1 MKIKL
6 RGGVSLA
13 EQISF
18 YRQLAVILRSGLP
31 LLNALQ
37 LLQKHGSAKQMLLC
51 YRLQQRLRRG
61 SSLAQALA
69 AEADC
74 CTQLAV
80 TLVAV
85 GEESG
90 ELATLLEQLADYYS
104 RQLKLRRFVQR
115 AVTYPAFLLLASFC
129 VLLLFLLYILPVLA
143 DTYSAMGVL
152 PMGTL
157 ALLQAAKLYWESL
170 PEKYEGKRFYHISTD
185 EVYGALQFDGTLF
198 TEETRYDPHSPYSA
212 AKASSDHFVR
222 AYHDTY
228 GLPTIVTNCSN
239 NYGPYQFPEKLIP
252 LFINNIRHGRPL
264 PVYGKG
270 ENVRDWL
277 YVEDHA
283 RAIDLI
289 FHKGRIAETY
299 NIGGFNEWKNIDL
312 IKVIVRTVDRLLG
325 NPEGES
331 EKLITYVTDRAGHDL
346 RYAIDS
352 RKLKNELGWEPSLQF
367 EEGIEKTVRWY
378 LENQEWMD
386 HITSGEYE
394 KYYESMYKN
403 R

>member
-157 ALLQAAKLYWESL
+157 ALLLTLKDALLQQPLAAALFLLGRRLLRCFLRSRLSGNFHGLLLEVRFCRLLALLLESGVGITKAVAIVTDTMDDEQYAGQLRLLNSRLKRGIAIEQAAGGAKELFSPLMLEL
-170 PEKYEGKRFYHISTD
+170 VCVGAST
-185 EVYGALQFDGTLF
+185 G
-198 TEETRYDPHSPYSA
+198 
-212 AKASSDHFVR
+212 
-222 AYHDTY
+222 
-228 GLPTIVTNCSN
+228 
-239 NYGPYQFPEKLIP
+239 
-252 LFINNIRHGRPL
+252 
-264 PVYGKG
+264 
-270 ENVRDWL
+270 
-277 YVEDHA
+277 
-283 RAIDLI
+283 
-289 FHKGRIAETY
+289 
-299 NIGGFNEWKNIDL
+299 
-312 IKVIVRTVDRLLG
+312 
-325 NPEGES
+325 
-331 EKLITYVTDRAGHDL
+331 
-346 RYAIDS
+346 
-352 RKLKNELGWEPSLQF
+352 
-367 EEGIEKTVRWY
+367 
-378 LENQEWMD
+378 
-386 HITSGEYE
+386 
-394 KYYESMYKN
+394 
-403 R
+403 

>member
-31 LLNALQ
+31 LLKALQ

-90 ELATLLEQLADYYS
+90 ELAMLLEQLADYYS

-157 ALLQAAKLYWESL
+157 ALLLTLKDALLQQPLSALALTAGVAAALFLLGRRLLRCFLRSRLSGNFHGLLLEVRFCRLLALLLESGVGITKAVAIVTDTMDDEQYAGQLRLLNSRLKRGIAIEQAAGGTKELFSPLMLELVCVGASTGYL
-170 PEKYEGKRFYHISTD
+170 PAVTAGEQR
-185 EVYGALQFDGTLF
+185 LQQQLGRLQ
-198 TEETRYDPHSPYSA
+198 ELLVPLLLLVA
-212 AKASSDHFVR
+212 AIIIA
-222 AYHDTY
+222 
-228 GLPTIVTNCSN
+228 GIVCIVI
-239 NYGPYQFPEKLIP
+239 GP
-252 LFINNIRHGRPL
+252 LFEML
-264 PVYGKG
+264 S
-270 ENVRDWL
+270 
-277 YVEDHA
+277 A
-283 RAIDLI
+283 M
-289 FHKGRIAETY
+289 
-299 NIGGFNEWKNIDL
+299 
-312 IKVIVRTVDRLLG
+312 
-325 NPEGES
+325 PE
-331 EKLITYVTDRAGHDL
+331 
-346 RYAIDS
+346 
-352 RKLKNELGWEPSLQF
+352 
-367 EEGIEKTVRWY
+367 
-378 LENQEWMD
+378 
-386 HITSGEYE
+386 
-394 KYYESMYKN
+394 
-403 R
+403 

>member
-90 ELATLLEQLADYYS
+90 ELAMLLEQLADYYS

-157 ALLQAAKLYWESL
+157 AGVDGRRSSCTFFAGTQAAALFFTQPVKRKFSWPFIRSTLLQIAGLAF
-170 PEKYEGKRFYHISTD
+170 GKRCRHNKSGGDCDGYH
-185 EVYGALQFDGTLF
+185 G
-198 TEETRYDPHSPYSA
+198 
-212 AKASSDHFVR
+212 
-222 AYHDTY
+222 
-228 GLPTIVTNCSN
+228 
-239 NYGPYQFPEKLIP
+239 
-252 LFINNIRHGRPL
+252 
-264 PVYGKG
+264 
-270 ENVRDWL
+270 
-277 YVEDHA
+277 
-283 RAIDLI
+283 
-289 FHKGRIAETY
+289 
-299 NIGGFNEWKNIDL
+299 
-312 IKVIVRTVDRLLG
+312 
-325 NPEGES
+325 
-331 EKLITYVTDRAGHDL
+331 
-346 RYAIDS
+346 
-352 RKLKNELGWEPSLQF
+352 
-367 EEGIEKTVRWY
+367 
-378 LENQEWMD
+378 
-386 HITSGEYE
+386 
-394 KYYESMYKN
+394 
-403 R
+403 

>member
-115 AVTYPAFLLLASFC
+115 AVTYPAFLLLATLLEQLADYYSRQLKLRRFVQRAVTYPAFLLLASFC

-157 ALLQAAKLYWESL
+157 ALLLTLKDALLQQPLAALALTAGVAAALFLLGRRLLRCFLRSRLSGNFHGLLLEVRFCRLLALLLESGVGITKAVAIVTDTMDDEQYAGQLRLLNSRLKRGIAIEQAAGGAKELFSPLMLELVCVGASTGYL
-170 PEKYEGKRFYHISTD
+170 PQM
-185 EVYGALQFDGTLF
+185 LQEAVTAGEQRLQQQLGRLQ
-198 TEETRYDPHSPYSA
+198 ELLVPLLLLVA
-212 AKASSDHFVR
+212 AIIIA
-222 AYHDTY
+222 
-228 GLPTIVTNCSN
+228 GIVCIVI
-239 NYGPYQFPEKLIP
+239 GP
-252 LFINNIRHGRPL
+252 LFEML
-264 PVYGKG
+264 S
-270 ENVRDWL
+270 
-277 YVEDHA
+277 A
-283 RAIDLI
+283 M
-289 FHKGRIAETY
+289 
-299 NIGGFNEWKNIDL
+299 
-312 IKVIVRTVDRLLG
+312 
-325 NPEGES
+325 PE
-331 EKLITYVTDRAGHDL
+331 
-346 RYAIDS
+346 
-352 RKLKNELGWEPSLQF
+352 
-367 EEGIEKTVRWY
+367 
-378 LENQEWMD
+378 
-386 HITSGEYE
+386 
-394 KYYESMYKN
+394 
-403 R
+403 

>member
-129 VLLLFLLYILPVLA
+129 VLLLFLLYILLHFFCWDAGCCAVF
-143 DTYSAMGVL
+143 Y
-152 PMGTL
+152 
-157 ALLQAAKLYWESL
+157 AA
-170 PEKYEGKRFYHISTD
+170 G
-185 EVYGALQFDGTLF
+185 
-198 TEETRYDPHSPYSA
+198 
-212 AKASSDHFVR
+212 
-222 AYHDTY
+222 
-228 GLPTIVTNCSN
+228 
-239 NYGPYQFPEKLIP
+239 
-252 LFINNIRHGRPL
+252 
-264 PVYGKG
+264 
-270 ENVRDWL
+270 
-277 YVEDHA
+277 
-283 RAIDLI
+283 
-289 FHKGRIAETY
+289 
-299 NIGGFNEWKNIDL
+299 
-312 IKVIVRTVDRLLG
+312 
-325 NPEGES
+325 
-331 EKLITYVTDRAGHDL
+331 
-346 RYAIDS
+346 
-352 RKLKNELGWEPSLQF
+352 
-367 EEGIEKTVRWY
+367 
-378 LENQEWMD
+378 
-386 HITSGEYE
+386 
-394 KYYESMYKN
+394 
-403 R
+403 

>member
-90 ELATLLEQLADYYS
+90 ELAMLLEQLADYYS

-115 AVTYPAFLLLASFC
+115 AVTYPAFCCWHRLRAAA
-129 VLLLFLLYILPVLA
+129 VLLYILPVLA
-143 DTYSAMGVL
+143 DTVQRYGRAADGYIGFVADAEGCFAAAAVGSAGVD
-152 PMGTL
+152 GRRSSCTF
-157 ALLQAAKLYWESL
+157 LL
-170 PEKYEGKRFYHISTD
+170 
-185 EVYGALQFDGTLF
+185 
-198 TEETRYDPHSPYSA
+198 
-212 AKASSDHFVR
+212 
-222 AYHDTY
+222 
-228 GLPTIVTNCSN
+228 
-239 NYGPYQFPEKLIP
+239 
-252 LFINNIRHGRPL
+252 GR
-264 PVYGKG
+264 
-270 ENVRDWL
+270 
-277 YVEDHA
+277 
-283 RAIDLI
+283 
-289 FHKGRIAETY
+289 
-299 NIGGFNEWKNIDL
+299 
-312 IKVIVRTVDRLLG
+312 RLLRCF
-325 NPEGES
+325 
-331 EKLITYVTDRAGHDL
+331 YAAG
-346 RYAIDS
+346 
-352 RKLKNELGWEPSLQF
+352 
-367 EEGIEKTVRWY
+367 
-378 LENQEWMD
+378 
-386 HITSGEYE
+386 
-394 KYYESMYKN
+394 
-403 R
+403 

>member
-157 ALLQAAKLYWESL
+157 ALLLTLKDTLLQQPLAALALTAAALFLLGRRLLRCFLRSRLSGNFHGLLLEVRFCRLLALLLES
-170 PEKYEGKRFYHISTD
+170 GVGI
-185 EVYGALQFDGTLF
+185 
-198 TEETRYDPHSPYSA
+198 TRA
-212 AKASSDHFVR
+212 VA
-222 AYHDTY
+222 
-228 GLPTIVTNCSN
+228 IVTDTMDDEQYAGQLRLLNSRLKRGIAIEQAVGGAKELFSPLMLELVCVGASTG
-239 NYGPYQFPEKLIP
+239 YLPQMLQEAVTAGEQRLQQQLGRLQELLVPLLLLVAAIIIAGIVCIVIGP
-252 LFINNIRHGRPL
+252 LFEML
-264 PVYGKG
+264 S
-270 ENVRDWL
+270 
-277 YVEDHA
+277 A
-283 RAIDLI
+283 M
-289 FHKGRIAETY
+289 
-299 NIGGFNEWKNIDL
+299 
-312 IKVIVRTVDRLLG
+312 
-325 NPEGES
+325 PE
-331 EKLITYVTDRAGHDL
+331 
-346 RYAIDS
+346 
-352 RKLKNELGWEPSLQF
+352 
-367 EEGIEKTVRWY
+367 
-378 LENQEWMD
+378 
-386 HITSGEYE
+386 
-394 KYYESMYKN
+394 
-403 R
+403 

>member
-152 PMGTL
+152 PTLKDALLQQPLAALALTAGVAAALFLLGRRLLRCFLRSRLSGKFHGLLLEVRFCRLL
-157 ALLQAAKLYWESL
+157 ALLLESGVGITRAVAIVTDTMDDEQYAGQLRLLNSRLKRGIAIEQAAGGAKELFSPLMLELVCVGASTGYL
-170 PEKYEGKRFYHISTD
+170 PQM
-185 EVYGALQFDGTLF
+185 LQEAVTAGEQRLQQQLGRLQ
-198 TEETRYDPHSPYSA
+198 ELLVPLLLLVA
-212 AKASSDHFVR
+212 AIIIA
-222 AYHDTY
+222 
-228 GLPTIVTNCSN
+228 GIICIVI
-239 NYGPYQFPEKLIP
+239 GP
-252 LFINNIRHGRPL
+252 LFEML
-264 PVYGKG
+264 S
-270 ENVRDWL
+270 
-277 YVEDHA
+277 A
-283 RAIDLI
+283 M
-289 FHKGRIAETY
+289 
-299 NIGGFNEWKNIDL
+299 
-312 IKVIVRTVDRLLG
+312 
-325 NPEGES
+325 PE
-331 EKLITYVTDRAGHDL
+331 
-346 RYAIDS
+346 
-352 RKLKNELGWEPSLQF
+352 
-367 EEGIEKTVRWY
+367 
-378 LENQEWMD
+378 
-386 HITSGEYE
+386 
-394 KYYESMYKN
+394 
-403 R
+403 

>member
-18 YRQLAVILRSGLP
+18 YHQLAVILRSGLP

-90 ELATLLEQLADYYS
+90 ELGTLLEQLADYYS

-152 PMGTL
+152 PTGTL
-157 ALLQAAKLYWESL
+157 ALLLTLKDALLQQPLAALALTAGAALFLLGRRLLRCFLRSRLSGNFHGLLLEVRFCRLLALLLESGVGITRAVAIVTDTMDDEQYAGQLRLLNSRLKRGIAIEQAAGGAKELFSPLMLELVCVGASTGYL
-170 PEKYEGKRFYHISTD
+170 PQM
-185 EVYGALQFDGTLF
+185 LQEAVTAGEQRLQQQLGRLQ
-198 TEETRYDPHSPYSA
+198 ELLVPLLLLVA
-212 AKASSDHFVR
+212 AIIIA
-222 AYHDTY
+222 
-228 GLPTIVTNCSN
+228 GIVCIVI
-239 NYGPYQFPEKLIP
+239 GP
-252 LFINNIRHGRPL
+252 LFEML
-264 PVYGKG
+264 S
-270 ENVRDWL
+270 
-277 YVEDHA
+277 A
-283 RAIDLI
+283 M
-289 FHKGRIAETY
+289 
-299 NIGGFNEWKNIDL
+299 
-312 IKVIVRTVDRLLG
+312 
-325 NPEGES
+325 PE
-331 EKLITYVTDRAGHDL
+331 
-346 RYAIDS
+346 
-352 RKLKNELGWEPSLQF
+352 
-367 EEGIEKTVRWY
+367 
-378 LENQEWMD
+378 
-386 HITSGEYE
+386 
-394 KYYESMYKN
+394 
-403 R
+403 

>member
-37 LLQKHGSAKQMLLC
+37 LLQKHGSAKQMLFC

-69 AEADC
+69 TEADC

-115 AVTYPAFLLLASFC
+115 AVTYPAFLLLASFG

-152 PMGTL
+152 PAGTL
-157 ALLQAAKLYWESL
+157 ALLLTLKDALLQQPLAALALTAGVAAALFLLGRRLLRCFLRSRLSGNFHGLLLEVRFCRLLALLLESGVGITKAVAIVTDTMDDEQYAGQLRLLNSRLKRGIAIEQAAAGGAKELFSPLMLELVCVGASTGYL
-170 PEKYEGKRFYHISTD
+170 PQM
-185 EVYGALQFDGTLF
+185 LQEAVTAGEQRLQQQLGRLQ
-198 TEETRYDPHSPYSA
+198 ELLVPLLLLVA
-212 AKASSDHFVR
+212 AIIIA
-222 AYHDTY
+222 
-228 GLPTIVTNCSN
+228 GIVCIVI
-239 NYGPYQFPEKLIP
+239 GP
-252 LFINNIRHGRPL
+252 LFEML
-264 PVYGKG
+264 S
-270 ENVRDWL
+270 
-277 YVEDHA
+277 A
-283 RAIDLI
+283 M
-289 FHKGRIAETY
+289 
-299 NIGGFNEWKNIDL
+299 
-312 IKVIVRTVDRLLG
+312 
-325 NPEGES
+325 PE
-331 EKLITYVTDRAGHDL
+331 
-346 RYAIDS
+346 
-352 RKLKNELGWEPSLQF
+352 
-367 EEGIEKTVRWY
+367 
-378 LENQEWMD
+378 
-386 HITSGEYE
+386 
-394 KYYESMYKN
+394 
-403 R
+403 

>member
-69 AEADC
+69 TEADC

-157 ALLQAAKLYWESL
+157 ALLLTLKDALLQQPLAALALTAGVAAALFLLGRRLLRCFLRSRLSGNFHGLLLEVRFCRLLALLLESGVGITKAVAIVTDTMDDEQYAGQLRLLNSRLKRGIAIEQAAAGGAKELFSPLMLELVCVGASTGYL
-170 PEKYEGKRFYHISTD
+170 PQM
-185 EVYGALQFDGTLF
+185 LQEAVTAGEQRLQQQLGRLQ
-198 TEETRYDPHSPYSA
+198 ELLVPLLLLVA
-212 AKASSDHFVR
+212 AIIIA
-222 AYHDTY
+222 
-228 GLPTIVTNCSN
+228 GIVCIVI
-239 NYGPYQFPEKLIP
+239 GP
-252 LFINNIRHGRPL
+252 LFEML
-264 PVYGKG
+264 S
-270 ENVRDWL
+270 
-277 YVEDHA
+277 A
-283 RAIDLI
+283 M
-289 FHKGRIAETY
+289 
-299 NIGGFNEWKNIDL
+299 
-312 IKVIVRTVDRLLG
+312 
-325 NPEGES
+325 PE
-331 EKLITYVTDRAGHDL
+331 
-346 RYAIDS
+346 
-352 RKLKNELGWEPSLQF
+352 
-367 EEGIEKTVRWY
+367 
-378 LENQEWMD
+378 
-386 HITSGEYE
+386 
-394 KYYESMYKN
+394 
-403 R
+403 

>member
-90 ELATLLEQLADYYS
+90 ELAMLLEQLADYYS

-157 ALLQAAKLYWESL
+157 ALLLTLKDALLQQPLAALALTAGVAAALFLLGRRLLRCFLRSRLSGNFHGLLLEVRFCRLLALLLESGVGITKAVAIVTDTMDDEQYAGQLRLLNSRLKRGIAIEQAAAGGAKELFSPLMLELVCVGASTGYL
-170 PEKYEGKRFYHISTD
+170 PQMLQEAVTAGEQRLQQQLGRLQ
-185 EVYGALQFDGTLF
+185 ELLVALLLLV
-198 TEETRYDPHSPYSA
+198 A
-212 AKASSDHFVR
+212 AIIIA
-222 AYHDTY
+222 
-228 GLPTIVTNCSN
+228 GIVCIVI
-239 NYGPYQFPEKLIP
+239 GP
-252 LFINNIRHGRPL
+252 LFEML
-264 PVYGKG
+264 S
-270 ENVRDWL
+270 
-277 YVEDHA
+277 A
-283 RAIDLI
+283 M
-289 FHKGRIAETY
+289 
-299 NIGGFNEWKNIDL
+299 
-312 IKVIVRTVDRLLG
+312 
-325 NPEGES
+325 PE
-331 EKLITYVTDRAGHDL
+331 
-346 RYAIDS
+346 
-352 RKLKNELGWEPSLQF
+352 
-367 EEGIEKTVRWY
+367 
-378 LENQEWMD
+378 
-386 HITSGEYE
+386 
-394 KYYESMYKN
+394 
-403 R
+403 

>member
-90 ELATLLEQLADYYS
+90 ELAMLLEQLADYYS

-157 ALLQAAKLYWESL
+157 ALLLTLKDALLQQPLAALALTAGVAAALFLLGRRLLRCFLRSRLSGNFHGLLLEVRFCRLLALLLESGVGITKAVAIVTDTMDDEQYAGQLRLLNSRLKRGIAIEQAAAGGAKELFSPLMLELVCVGASTGYL
-170 PEKYEGKRFYHISTD
+170 PQM
-185 EVYGALQFDGTLF
+185 LQEAVTAGEQRLQQQLGRLQ
-198 TEETRYDPHSPYSA
+198 ELLLPLLLLVA
-212 AKASSDHFVR
+212 AIIIA
-222 AYHDTY
+222 
-228 GLPTIVTNCSN
+228 GIVCIVI
-239 NYGPYQFPEKLIP
+239 GP
-252 LFINNIRHGRPL
+252 LFEML
-264 PVYGKG
+264 S
-270 ENVRDWL
+270 
-277 YVEDHA
+277 A
-283 RAIDLI
+283 M
-289 FHKGRIAETY
+289 
-299 NIGGFNEWKNIDL
+299 
-312 IKVIVRTVDRLLG
+312 
-325 NPEGES
+325 PE
-331 EKLITYVTDRAGHDL
+331 
-346 RYAIDS
+346 
-352 RKLKNELGWEPSLQF
+352 
-367 EEGIEKTVRWY
+367 
-378 LENQEWMD
+378 
-386 HITSGEYE
+386 
-394 KYYESMYKN
+394 
-403 R
+403 

>member
-69 AEADC
+69 TEADC

-157 ALLQAAKLYWESL
+157 ALLLTLKDALLQQPLAALALTAGVAAALFLLGRRLLRCFLRSRLSGNFHGLLLEVRFCRLLALLLES
-170 PEKYEGKRFYHISTD
+170 GVGIT
-185 EVYGALQFDGTLF
+185 
-198 TEETRYDPHSPYSA
+198 
-212 AKASSDHFVR
+212 KAV
-222 AYHDTY
+222 A
-228 GLPTIVTNCSN
+228 IVTDTMDDEQYAGQLRLLNSRLKRGIAIEQAVAGGAKELFSPLMLELVCVGASTG
-239 NYGPYQFPEKLIP
+239 YLPQMLQEAVTAGEQRLQQQLGRLQELLVPLLLLVAAIIIAGIVCIVIGP
-252 LFINNIRHGRPL
+252 LFEML
-264 PVYGKG
+264 S
-270 ENVRDWL
+270 
-277 YVEDHA
+277 A
-283 RAIDLI
+283 M
-289 FHKGRIAETY
+289 
-299 NIGGFNEWKNIDL
+299 
-312 IKVIVRTVDRLLG
+312 
-325 NPEGES
+325 PE
-331 EKLITYVTDRAGHDL
+331 
-346 RYAIDS
+346 
-352 RKLKNELGWEPSLQF
+352 
-367 EEGIEKTVRWY
+367 
-378 LENQEWMD
+378 
-386 HITSGEYE
+386 
-394 KYYESMYKN
+394 
-403 R
+403 

>member
-37 LLQKHGSAKQMLLC
+37 LLQKHGSAKQMLFC

-69 AEADC
+69 TEADC

-115 AVTYPAFLLLASFC
+115 AVTYPAFLLLASFG

-152 PMGTL
+152 PAGTL
-157 ALLQAAKLYWESL
+157 ALLLTLKDALLQQPLAALALTAGVAAALFCWDAGCCAVFTQPVKRKFSWPFIRSTLL
-170 PEKYEGKRFYHISTD
+170 QIAGLAFGKRCRHNKSGGDCDGYH
-185 EVYGALQFDGTLF
+185 G
-198 TEETRYDPHSPYSA
+198 
-212 AKASSDHFVR
+212 
-222 AYHDTY
+222 
-228 GLPTIVTNCSN
+228 
-239 NYGPYQFPEKLIP
+239 
-252 LFINNIRHGRPL
+252 
-264 PVYGKG
+264 
-270 ENVRDWL
+270 
-277 YVEDHA
+277 
-283 RAIDLI
+283 
-289 FHKGRIAETY
+289 
-299 NIGGFNEWKNIDL
+299 
-312 IKVIVRTVDRLLG
+312 
-325 NPEGES
+325 
-331 EKLITYVTDRAGHDL
+331 
-346 RYAIDS
+346 
-352 RKLKNELGWEPSLQF
+352 
-367 EEGIEKTVRWY
+367 
-378 LENQEWMD
+378 
-386 HITSGEYE
+386 
-394 KYYESMYKN
+394 
-403 R
+403 

>member
-37 LLQKHGSAKQMLLC
+37 LLQKHGNAKQMLLC

-157 ALLQAAKLYWESL
+157 ALLLTLKDALLQQPLAALALTAGVAAALFLLGRRLLRCFLRSRLSGNFHGLLLEVRFCRLLALLLESGVGITRAVAIVTDTMDDEQYAGQLRLLNSRLKRGIAIEQAAAGGAKELFSPLMLELVCVGASTGYL
-170 PEKYEGKRFYHISTD
+170 PQM
-185 EVYGALQFDGTLF
+185 LQEAVTAGEQRLQQQLGRLQ
-198 TEETRYDPHSPYSA
+198 ELLVPLLLLVA
-212 AKASSDHFVR
+212 AIIIA
-222 AYHDTY
+222 
-228 GLPTIVTNCSN
+228 GIVCIVI
-239 NYGPYQFPEKLIP
+239 GP
-252 LFINNIRHGRPL
+252 LFEML
-264 PVYGKG
+264 S
-270 ENVRDWL
+270 
-277 YVEDHA
+277 A
-283 RAIDLI
+283 M
-289 FHKGRIAETY
+289 
-299 NIGGFNEWKNIDL
+299 
-312 IKVIVRTVDRLLG
+312 
-325 NPEGES
+325 PE
-331 EKLITYVTDRAGHDL
+331 
-346 RYAIDS
+346 
-352 RKLKNELGWEPSLQF
+352 
-367 EEGIEKTVRWY
+367 
-378 LENQEWMD
+378 
-386 HITSGEYE
+386 
-394 KYYESMYKN
+394 
-403 R
+403 

>member
-104 RQLKLRRFVQR
+104 RQLKLRRFV
-115 AVTYPAFLLLASFC
+115 TYPAFLLLASFC

-157 ALLQAAKLYWESL
+157 ALLLTLKDALLQQPLAALALTAVVAAALFLLGRRLLRCFLRSRLSGNFHGLLLEVRFCRLLALLLESGVGITRAVAIVTDTMDDEQYAGQLRLLNSRLKRGIAIEQAAGGAKELFSPLMLELVCVGASTGYL
-170 PEKYEGKRFYHISTD
+170 PQM
-185 EVYGALQFDGTLF
+185 LQEAVTAGEQRLQQQLGRLQ
-198 TEETRYDPHSPYSA
+198 ELMVPLLLLVA
-212 AKASSDHFVR
+212 AIIIA
-222 AYHDTY
+222 
-228 GLPTIVTNCSN
+228 GIVCIVI
-239 NYGPYQFPEKLIP
+239 GP
-252 LFINNIRHGRPL
+252 LFEML
-264 PVYGKG
+264 S
-270 ENVRDWL
+270 
-277 YVEDHA
+277 A
-283 RAIDLI
+283 M
-289 FHKGRIAETY
+289 
-299 NIGGFNEWKNIDL
+299 
-312 IKVIVRTVDRLLG
+312 
-325 NPEGES
+325 PE
-331 EKLITYVTDRAGHDL
+331 
-346 RYAIDS
+346 
-352 RKLKNELGWEPSLQF
+352 
-367 EEGIEKTVRWY
+367 
-378 LENQEWMD
+378 
-386 HITSGEYE
+386 
-394 KYYESMYKN
+394 
-403 R
+403 

>member
-69 AEADC
+69 TEADC

-157 ALLQAAKLYWESL
+157 ALLLTLKDALLQQPLAALALTAGVAAALFAGTQAAALFLRSRLSGNFHGLLLEVRFCRLLALLLES
-170 PEKYEGKRFYHISTD
+170 GVGI
-185 EVYGALQFDGTLF
+185 
-198 TEETRYDPHSPYSA
+198 TRA
-212 AKASSDHFVR
+212 VA
-222 AYHDTY
+222 
-228 GLPTIVTNCSN
+228 IVTDTMDDEQYAGQLRLLNSRLKRGISIEQAAGGAKELFSPLMLELVCVGASTG
-239 NYGPYQFPEKLIP
+239 YLPQMLQEAVTAGEQRLQQQLGRLQELLVPLLLLVAAIIIAGIVCIVIGP
-252 LFINNIRHGRPL
+252 LFEML
-264 PVYGKG
+264 S
-270 ENVRDWL
+270 
-277 YVEDHA
+277 A
-283 RAIDLI
+283 M
-289 FHKGRIAETY
+289 
-299 NIGGFNEWKNIDL
+299 
-312 IKVIVRTVDRLLG
+312 
-325 NPEGES
+325 PE
-331 EKLITYVTDRAGHDL
+331 
-346 RYAIDS
+346 
-352 RKLKNELGWEPSLQF
+352 
-367 EEGIEKTVRWY
+367 
-378 LENQEWMD
+378 
-386 HITSGEYE
+386 
-394 KYYESMYKN
+394 
-403 R
+403 

>member
-129 VLLLFLLYILPVLA
+129 VLLFLLYILPVLA

-157 ALLQAAKLYWESL
+157 ALLLTLKDALLQQPLAALALTAVVAAALFLLGRRLLRCFLRSRLSGNFHGLLLEVRFCRLLALLLESGVGITRAVAIVTDTMDDEQYAGQLRLLNSRLKRGIAIEQAAGGAKELFSPLMLELVCVGASTGYL
-170 PEKYEGKRFYHISTD
+170 PQM
-185 EVYGALQFDGTLF
+185 LQEAVTAGEQRLQQQLGRLQ
-198 TEETRYDPHSPYSA
+198 ELMVPLLLLVA
-212 AKASSDHFVR
+212 AIIIA
-222 AYHDTY
+222 
-228 GLPTIVTNCSN
+228 GIVCIVI
-239 NYGPYQFPEKLIP
+239 GP
-252 LFINNIRHGRPL
+252 LFEML
-264 PVYGKG
+264 S
-270 ENVRDWL
+270 
-277 YVEDHA
+277 A
-283 RAIDLI
+283 M
-289 FHKGRIAETY
+289 
-299 NIGGFNEWKNIDL
+299 
-312 IKVIVRTVDRLLG
+312 
-325 NPEGES
+325 PE
-331 EKLITYVTDRAGHDL
+331 
-346 RYAIDS
+346 
-352 RKLKNELGWEPSLQF
+352 
-367 EEGIEKTVRWY
+367 
-378 LENQEWMD
+378 
-386 HITSGEYE
+386 
-394 KYYESMYKN
+394 
-403 R
+403 

>member
-157 ALLQAAKLYWESL
+157 ALLLTLKDALLQQPLAALALTAGVAAALFLLGRRLLRCFLRSRLSGNFHGLLLEVRFCRLLALLLESGVGITKAVAIVTDTMDDEQYAGQLRLLNSRLKRGIAIEQAAAGGTKELFSPLMLELVCVGASTGYL
-170 PEKYEGKRFYHISTD
+170 PQM
-185 EVYGALQFDGTLF
+185 LQEAVTAGEQRLQQQLGRLQ
-198 TEETRYDPHSPYSA
+198 ELLVPLLLLVA
-212 AKASSDHFVR
+212 AIIIA
-222 AYHDTY
+222 
-228 GLPTIVTNCSN
+228 GIVCIVI
-239 NYGPYQFPEKLIP
+239 GP
-252 LFINNIRHGRPL
+252 LFEML
-264 PVYGKG
+264 S
-270 ENVRDWL
+270 
-277 YVEDHA
+277 A
-283 RAIDLI
+283 M
-289 FHKGRIAETY
+289 
-299 NIGGFNEWKNIDL
+299 
-312 IKVIVRTVDRLLG
+312 
-325 NPEGES
+325 PE
-331 EKLITYVTDRAGHDL
+331 
-346 RYAIDS
+346 
-352 RKLKNELGWEPSLQF
+352 
-367 EEGIEKTVRWY
+367 
-378 LENQEWMD
+378 
-386 HITSGEYE
+386 
-394 KYYESMYKN
+394 
-403 R
+403 

>member
-69 AEADC
+69 TEADC

-152 PMGTL
+152 PTGTL
-157 ALLQAAKLYWESL
+157 ALLLTLKDALLQQPLAELALTAGVAAALFLLGRRLLRCFLRSRLSGNFHGLLLEVRFCRLLALLLESGVGITRAVAIVTDTMDDEQYAGQLRLLNSRLKRGIAIEQAAAGGAKELFSPLMLELVCVGASTGYL
-170 PEKYEGKRFYHISTD
+170 PQM
-185 EVYGALQFDGTLF
+185 LQEAVTAGEQRLQQQLGRLQ
-198 TEETRYDPHSPYSA
+198 ELLVPLLLLVA
-212 AKASSDHFVR
+212 AIIIA
-222 AYHDTY
+222 
-228 GLPTIVTNCSN
+228 GIVCIVI
-239 NYGPYQFPEKLIP
+239 GP
-252 LFINNIRHGRPL
+252 LFEML
-264 PVYGKG
+264 S
-270 ENVRDWL
+270 
-277 YVEDHA
+277 A
-283 RAIDLI
+283 M
-289 FHKGRIAETY
+289 
-299 NIGGFNEWKNIDL
+299 
-312 IKVIVRTVDRLLG
+312 
-325 NPEGES
+325 PE
-331 EKLITYVTDRAGHDL
+331 
-346 RYAIDS
+346 
-352 RKLKNELGWEPSLQF
+352 
-367 EEGIEKTVRWY
+367 
-378 LENQEWMD
+378 
-386 HITSGEYE
+386 
-394 KYYESMYKN
+394 
-403 R
+403 

>member
-1 MKIKL
+1 MTNKIRQKIRKYSIIGHVEVMKIKL

-90 ELATLLEQLADYYS
+90 ELAMLLEQLADYYS

-157 ALLQAAKLYWESL
+157 ALLLTLKDALLQQPLAALALTAGVAAALFLLGRRLLRCFLRSRLSGNFHGLLLEVRFCRLLALLLESGVGITKAVAIVTDTMDDEQYAGQLRLLNSRLKRGIAIEQAAGGAKELFSPLMLELVCVGASTGYL
-170 PEKYEGKRFYHISTD
+170 PQM
-185 EVYGALQFDGTLF
+185 LQEAVTAGEQRLQQQLGRLQ
-198 TEETRYDPHSPYSA
+198 ELLVPLLLLVA
-212 AKASSDHFVR
+212 AIIIA
-222 AYHDTY
+222 
-228 GLPTIVTNCSN
+228 GIVCIVI
-239 NYGPYQFPEKLIP
+239 GP
-252 LFINNIRHGRPL
+252 LFEML
-264 PVYGKG
+264 S
-270 ENVRDWL
+270 
-277 YVEDHA
+277 A
-283 RAIDLI
+283 M
-289 FHKGRIAETY
+289 
-299 NIGGFNEWKNIDL
+299 
-312 IKVIVRTVDRLLG
+312 
-325 NPEGES
+325 PE
-331 EKLITYVTDRAGHDL
+331 
-346 RYAIDS
+346 
-352 RKLKNELGWEPSLQF
+352 
-367 EEGIEKTVRWY
+367 
-378 LENQEWMD
+378 
-386 HITSGEYE
+386 
-394 KYYESMYKN
+394 
-403 R
+403 

>member
-90 ELATLLEQLADYYS
+90 ELAMLLEQLADYYS

-157 ALLQAAKLYWESL
+157 ALLLTLKDALLQQPLAALALTAGVAAALFLLGRRLLRCFLRSRLSGNFHGLLLEVRFCRLLALLGITRAVAIVTDTMDDEQYAGQLRLLNSRLKRGIAIEQAAGGAKELFSPLMLELVCVGASTGYL
-170 PEKYEGKRFYHISTD
+170 PQM
-185 EVYGALQFDGTLF
+185 LQEAVTAGEQRLQQQLGRLQ
-198 TEETRYDPHSPYSA
+198 ELLVPLLLLVA
-212 AKASSDHFVR
+212 AIIIA
-222 AYHDTY
+222 
-228 GLPTIVTNCSN
+228 GIVCIVI
-239 NYGPYQFPEKLIP
+239 GP
-252 LFINNIRHGRPL
+252 LFEML
-264 PVYGKG
+264 S
-270 ENVRDWL
+270 
-277 YVEDHA
+277 A
-283 RAIDLI
+283 M
-289 FHKGRIAETY
+289 
-299 NIGGFNEWKNIDL
+299 
-312 IKVIVRTVDRLLG
+312 
-325 NPEGES
+325 PE
-331 EKLITYVTDRAGHDL
+331 
-346 RYAIDS
+346 
-352 RKLKNELGWEPSLQF
+352 
-367 EEGIEKTVRWY
+367 
-378 LENQEWMD
+378 
-386 HITSGEYE
+386 
-394 KYYESMYKN
+394 
-403 R
+403 

>member
-90 ELATLLEQLADYYS
+90 ELAMLLEQLADYYS

-157 ALLQAAKLYWESL
+157 ALLLTLKDALLQQPLAALALTAGVAAALFLLGRRLLRCFLRSRLSGNFHGLLLEVRFCRLLALLLESGVGITKAVAIVTDTMDDEQYAGQLRLLNSRLKRGIAIEQAAAGGAKELFSPLMLELVCVGASTGYL
-170 PEKYEGKRFYHISTD
+170 PQM
-185 EVYGALQFDGTLF
+185 LQEAVTAGEQRLQQQLGRLQ
-198 TEETRYDPHSPYSA
+198 ELLVPLLLLVA
-212 AKASSDHFVR
+212 AIIIA
-222 AYHDTY
+222 
-228 GLPTIVTNCSN
+228 GIVCIVI
-239 NYGPYQFPEKLIP
+239 GP
-252 LFINNIRHGRPL
+252 LFEML
-264 PVYGKG
+264 S
-270 ENVRDWL
+270 
-277 YVEDHA
+277 A
-283 RAIDLI
+283 M
-289 FHKGRIAETY
+289 
-299 NIGGFNEWKNIDL
+299 
-312 IKVIVRTVDRLLG
+312 
-325 NPEGES
+325 PE
-331 EKLITYVTDRAGHDL
+331 
-346 RYAIDS
+346 
-352 RKLKNELGWEPSLQF
+352 
-367 EEGIEKTVRWY
+367 
-378 LENQEWMD
+378 
-386 HITSGEYE
+386 
-394 KYYESMYKN
+394 
-403 R
+403 

>member
-90 ELATLLEQLADYYS
+90 ELATLLEQMADYYS

-152 PMGTL
+152 PTGTL
-157 ALLQAAKLYWESL
+157 ALLQQPLAALALTAGVAAAVFLLGRRLLRCFLRSRLSGNFHGLLLEVRFCRLLALLLES
-170 PEKYEGKRFYHISTD
+170 GVGI
-185 EVYGALQFDGTLF
+185 
-198 TEETRYDPHSPYSA
+198 TRA
-212 AKASSDHFVR
+212 VA
-222 AYHDTY
+222 
-228 GLPTIVTNCSN
+228 IVTDTMDDEQYAGQLRLLNSRLKRGIAIEQAAGGAKELFSPLMLELVCVGASTG
-239 NYGPYQFPEKLIP
+239 YLPQMLQEAVTAGEQRLQQQLGRLQELLVPLLLLVAAIIIAGIVCIVIGP
-252 LFINNIRHGRPL
+252 LFEML
-264 PVYGKG
+264 S
-270 ENVRDWL
+270 
-277 YVEDHA
+277 A
-283 RAIDLI
+283 M
-289 FHKGRIAETY
+289 
-299 NIGGFNEWKNIDL
+299 
-312 IKVIVRTVDRLLG
+312 
-325 NPEGES
+325 PE
-331 EKLITYVTDRAGHDL
+331 
-346 RYAIDS
+346 
-352 RKLKNELGWEPSLQF
+352 
-367 EEGIEKTVRWY
+367 
-378 LENQEWMD
+378 
-386 HITSGEYE
+386 
-394 KYYESMYKN
+394 
-403 R
+403 

>member
-51 YRLQQRLRRG
+51 YRLQQRLRSG

-69 AEADC
+69 DEADYGKHL
-74 CTQLAV
+74 TV

-104 RQLKLRRFVQR
+104 RQLKLQRFVQR
-115 AVTYPAFLLLASFC
+115 AVTYQAFLLLASVC

-157 ALLQAAKLYWESL
+157 ALLLMLKDALLQQPLAALAVTAAVIGILFLMGRRLLRWFLRSRLSGNFHGLLLEVRFCRLLALLLESGVGITRAVAIVTDTIDDEQYAKQLRLLNSRLQRGIAIEQAAGGAKELFSPLMLGLVCVGASTGYL
-170 PEKYEGKRFYHISTD
+170 PQM
-185 EVYGALQFDGTLF
+185 LQEAVTAGEQRLQQQLGRLQ
-198 TEETRYDPHSPYSA
+198 ELLVPLLLLVA
-212 AKASSDHFVR
+212 AIIIA
-222 AYHDTY
+222 
-228 GLPTIVTNCSN
+228 GIVCIVI
-239 NYGPYQFPEKLIP
+239 GP
-252 LFINNIRHGRPL
+252 LFEML
-264 PVYGKG
+264 S
-270 ENVRDWL
+270 
-277 YVEDHA
+277 A
-283 RAIDLI
+283 M
-289 FHKGRIAETY
+289 
-299 NIGGFNEWKNIDL
+299 
-312 IKVIVRTVDRLLG
+312 
-325 NPEGES
+325 PE
-331 EKLITYVTDRAGHDL
+331 
-346 RYAIDS
+346 
-352 RKLKNELGWEPSLQF
+352 
-367 EEGIEKTVRWY
+367 
-378 LENQEWMD
+378 
-386 HITSGEYE
+386 
-394 KYYESMYKN
+394 
-403 R
+403 

>member
-69 AEADC
+69 TEADC

-157 ALLQAAKLYWESL
+157 ALLLTLKDALLQQPLAALALTAGVAAALFLLGRRLLRCFLRSRLSGNFHGLLLEVRFCRLLALLLESGVGITKAVAIVTDTMDDEQYAGQLRLLNSRLKRGIAIEQAAAGGAKELFSPLMLELVCVGASTGYL
-170 PEKYEGKRFYHISTD
+170 PQM
-185 EVYGALQFDGTLF
+185 LQEAVPAGEQRLQQQLGRLQ
-198 TEETRYDPHSPYSA
+198 ELLVPLLLLVA
-212 AKASSDHFVR
+212 AIIIA
-222 AYHDTY
+222 
-228 GLPTIVTNCSN
+228 GIVCIVI
-239 NYGPYQFPEKLIP
+239 GP
-252 LFINNIRHGRPL
+252 LFEML
-264 PVYGKG
+264 S
-270 ENVRDWL
+270 
-277 YVEDHA
+277 A
-283 RAIDLI
+283 M
-289 FHKGRIAETY
+289 
-299 NIGGFNEWKNIDL
+299 
-312 IKVIVRTVDRLLG
+312 
-325 NPEGES
+325 PE
-331 EKLITYVTDRAGHDL
+331 
-346 RYAIDS
+346 
-352 RKLKNELGWEPSLQF
+352 
-367 EEGIEKTVRWY
+367 
-378 LENQEWMD
+378 
-386 HITSGEYE
+386 
-394 KYYESMYKN
+394 
-403 R
+403 

>member
-74 CTQLAV
+74 CTQVAG
-80 TLVAV
+80 TLGAV
-85 GEESG
+85 GDETG
-90 ELATLLEQLADYYS
+90 ELADYYS

-157 ALLQAAKLYWESL
+157 ALLLTLKDALLQQPLAALALTAVVAAALFLLGRRLLRCFLRSRLSGNFHGLLLEVPFCSWLALLLESGVGITRAVAIVTDTMDDEQYAGQLRLLNSRLKRGIAIEQAAGGAKELFSPLMLELVCVGASTGYL
-170 PEKYEGKRFYHISTD
+170 PQM
-185 EVYGALQFDGTLF
+185 LQEAVTAGEQRLQQQLGRLQ
-198 TEETRYDPHSPYSA
+198 ELLVPLLLLVA
-212 AKASSDHFVR
+212 AIIIA
-222 AYHDTY
+222 
-228 GLPTIVTNCSN
+228 GIVCIVI
-239 NYGPYQFPEKLIP
+239 GP
-252 LFINNIRHGRPL
+252 LFEML
-264 PVYGKG
+264 S
-270 ENVRDWL
+270 
-277 YVEDHA
+277 A
-283 RAIDLI
+283 M
-289 FHKGRIAETY
+289 
-299 NIGGFNEWKNIDL
+299 
-312 IKVIVRTVDRLLG
+312 
-325 NPEGES
+325 PE
-331 EKLITYVTDRAGHDL
+331 
-346 RYAIDS
+346 
-352 RKLKNELGWEPSLQF
+352 
-367 EEGIEKTVRWY
+367 
-378 LENQEWMD
+378 
-386 HITSGEYE
+386 
-394 KYYESMYKN
+394 
-403 R
+403 